1 METPETFREEDTE
14 KELFIQDNQKVD
26 SDDKNKDIYC
36 LIIIPSEEKID
47 FTRLIYETKNKI
59 EPSYIDKKR
68 IDKEDGTYLE
78 EIVFKFSRKIK
89 KQKNKE
95 KKGTIESTKY
105 EIKFYEGDHNV
116 YTITFWLKDECFAY
130 IPELNIGNKF
140 LEKIEPEP
148 IEQDKVPLYIKLNI
162 FIEALRTNGED
173 KEEKLYEDTINLY
186 EEKKQFSLLIT
197 LFLKIYEKKKGLCDK
212 LIEIFNK
219 INGQDNSE
227 KEIDLKKH
235 LKVFKDIY
243 SNARKIVEQNKY
255 NSIYFYG
262 VLFCYL
268 HFYDKEGFQ
277 KIVEEFSKGN
287 SEIIYEILIQYHSHF
302 INPLNQSKEFYNGL
316 VKYFLK
322 KNKNLEL
329 FQRILEYVE
338 DIETYLFVINSNKEK
353 IFQIY
358 TELDKDPLK
367 LTSSLKLVKYKV
379 GTIKIIDKEKSKNKY
394 KEGSY
399 SEEEDFSD
407 EDNTKE
413 LDEVKKIKNECD
425 NIIQLIVDI
434 IGYFK
439 KENIFSLYLKNSF
452 WSNLINEY
460 NNPNWENINN
470 IYKLRELYKEYN
482 NLVNELSNNGR
493 NDIEDIKE
501 DINNYLDKDEFAF
514 MLDKLIKEFFR
525 DSKNKIKNAE
535 IIGTIENFNPFFSVK
550 DDVDIEKY
558 KNKRDVDIFDYID
571 FNRITKSFITTFR
584 RLKFEK
590 MFEENILDY
599 INKITE
605 KIVNIQTFGNI
616 IKLIT
621 VEEIKKEKQKDY
633 FRLLEN
639 KYRLIVKNDIKSIKN
654 EKELENAIKIIAEF
668 VAKVFEFYNDN
679 NFLDKEIAKNYTMDE
694 KIKSL
699 IFIELITEYNQEKY
713 KNQKDKIHEIY
724 LEKINTK
731 EGRENIIKLIQKL
744 NGDDKNNFIY
754 EKFLKKCEFSKEE
767 FFSNQINYKIQALCL
782 LNKELKR
789 ESQEED
795 NKKDKENSK
804 KKFEDNIS
812 ENKSA
817 KSLVKTLN
825 KVYLDLE
832 NGLITKKDLEKFL
845 NIKIEK
851 YMKKVDGY
859 STAKIGKNNGKNKN
873 QVQNSN
879 DERDPYTIDKLELLT
894 LTIPKYSSKQGYD
907 KYEKIILK
915 INQKVEELKFI
926 KGSLMKFHRNRFNK
940 VIKSISDILN
950 EIENSPVVKFNTDK
964 TRQDIEKLY
973 ENKPLCDQIDQ
984 VKDFLLFKKIFDN
997 AVGNNQ
1003 EERFNDAIKKLGDL
1017 KTLFA
1022 GNNSKNIELIFNNKD
1037 FVNTF
1042 KDIKEELGRKT
1053 KIKSEEFIEQMQ
1065 LYFEIKDPKVVE
1077 DLKMIINSKKYE
1089 MILKSIKYFFDN
1101 FLNKKLILTENINLS
1116 ELDLNTLKNTLGD
1129 LKKRD
1134 IYDYKSDKSYYRIF
1148 TSIYEKKQAIDFL
1161 IENFKEKDEIL
1172 RQNLIRKLDPTDRSI
1187 SIKDI
1192 DDTIECLK
1200 QFRTFGD
1207 LDAKNILIHL
1217 KKISEKQI
1225 KSFENFTKKFVS
1237 IIDLKNKND
1246 KEIPFKEVYDF
1257 IEDASLF
1264 FNLDYEDFEY
1274 KKIKIKNIE
1283 ELIKLKDKINLQP
1296 KKKIK
1301 ENIVIK
1307 NETNQTSETMEK
1319 TEDKK
1324 ENKEKDLL
1332 EEKCDKLL
1340 FFKNTIANL
1349 EIIYDKIY
1357 ILRSKGFNIPIVI
1370 EVEIKYPNIT
1380 YKLNGKIKEFALIK
1394 NYLFRVK
1401 NDYENKLSTIYENQ
1415 KYLRFLYGRL
1425 FRIVK
1430 LYLEGNGNISEMI
1443 RYILNKINYKDIIID
1458 GNLSNEEL
1466 DKDFEEQYEDYTN
1479 NIFIFI
1485 SKYLT
1490 SLFKNNG
1497 LDLEKH
1503 YENIKIKGQNEFKGI
1518 AIKPISKRSTGEFI
1532 LDLFMEKL
1540 EKLPIAQNILICS
1553 NETSI
1558 EEIQSFLYRAILCEY
1573 NTLFV
1578 VEILKSFSHYQ
1589 YNKLFSYIDRLLSI
1603 KLEKYQKKKK
1613 KDNKIKN
1620 IDISKTRDYLDSYV
1634 VFVYKEKELENENA
1648 FRNELQKYTGKN
1660 QKEIEEDNIQDINIS
1675 KISKNS
1681 SQDDC
1686 DLSKSRIINSQD
1698 FDIAKNIKV
1707 ISSDV
1712 CGLGKSFK
1720 IKKMI
1725 EKIDHKKY
1733 YHFPLGGKLKKND
1746 IYQKLS
1752 ALIKK
1757 IKLEN
1762 KKSKNKEDKKK
1773 EEKFNKKQIGQDY
1786 SEFDE
1791 VAIHLDLIETKE
1803 FSLINEFLFSFLI
1816 TKFYSNNENIIYI
1829 PNNIKIYIEVPNS
1842 CEDYLT
1848 KFGILNTFDRE
1859 NIVLGELKKEEINTS
1874 GHIVNVTMEPLYLKE
1889 EIREKFNNLNGIKEN
1904 EDIENFIKTDI
1915 GLKGYS
1921 YHQIKTFIALYI
1933 SQFDSIN
1940 QKIKFTNSDG
1950 DITQDCIK
1958 YFADSTKYFI
1968 NGGFQKKIMEKSYK
1982 NIFEL
1987 CLDAYKS
1994 DLEEGKFDTPLI
2006 FIDSKTKKCKFE
2018 RLPDIDEEE
2027 KQDRKKIKKKKKL
2040 DVDIVFV
2047 IDATGSMGR
2056 EIYAAKNYIFKI
2068 FEDLKGKYKENKFQF
2083 GAAFYRDKIFA
2094 RKYCKEHNYNEEY
2107 IDKDEFYPLTED
2119 IQDLQNR
2126 LSGVR
2131 PTGGGGDGA
2140 EDWAG
2145 GYEMALK
2152 NMNWR
2157 EGIKIIIHICDDGA
2171 HGEQFTPKDPFFE
2184 EGKKLISEIKECVK
2198 QNINIIGFKIGKA
2211 PEKSFE
2217 KIREIYN
2224 NYYND
2229 YKMTNK
2235 DNGQFIEIYNF
2246 ERKDQ
2251 NQVSVNFQKLVKQ
2264 VTGQVINPSY
2274 KYLKRLKDVLNLDN
2288 DVEKNIEDKK
2298 SLLSILEKGETDN
2311 YVITDDNYKKM
2322 VLLIYRIKAN
2332 IPVIIMGETGC
2343 GKTSLI
2349 IKLSQLLNN
2358 GEKLVEVIN
2367 INPAITDKEI
2377 TEKMIEMNN
2386 KAKTNKYKG
2395 KELWVFFDE
2404 INTCLSLSLLTEIFI
2419 NRTFNGKILEDN
2431 IRLIGACNP
2440 YRKRKPLT
2448 ERCGLTREDD
2458 EDDQLVYKVEPLPQS
2473 LLFYVFSFGS
2483 LKEEDER
2490 KYIKSIIQILFKE
2503 KEEELHE
2510 LTTKAISECHIF
2522 LRDSFGDPSI
2532 VSLREIS
2539 RFKTCVEFFQDYFL
2553 KKNDIN
2559 KHSLDGETEKL
2570 YKIKSIICS
2579 IYICYYIRLTN
2590 KGKRS
2595 EFDAKLQPLLLD
2607 IVNVYGKE
2615 EAEDNNKGNNLYLKI
2630 RYENLKEDL
2639 RKKDFKYFSDLLK
2652 IEQDFL
2658 LDQIIDLEKKGIGK
2672 NQLLKENFFLL
2683 FLALVTK
2690 IPLIIVGK
2698 PGTGKSL
2705 SAQLICNCMKGEYS
2719 KKKDQNPS
2727 FFSKYPLVNQKY
2739 FQGSDSSTPEDV
2751 EELFKKTEQLYNSCK
2766 KDIEEK
2772 RKVMDNLI
2780 QTPIYMILFD
2790 ELGLAEK
2797 SPTNPL
2803 KVLHSKL
2810 EYTGKTDGICFI
2822 GISNYSLDA
2831 AKVNRALSLSVPNL
2845 EDHLDQLKETSKS
2858 IVKIISED
2866 IYTDNIVFNIICR
2879 AYKEYKY
2886 YLNFIKKMMVLKQY
2900 AKKKENL
2907 NGKNFSEIE
2916 TDQEYIELLKKDK
2929 AIKSEFH
2936 GNRDFYSLIKGVAI
2950 EGSRLN
2956 NFFDERQIV
2965 PIINKYIERNFGGI
2979 SYYIDINFDLEF
2991 DDIKEDMER
3000 LKEDILKE
3008 KLNLNGQKG
3017 TEEEEEEDEE
3027 DNKYIEVTSVFLF
3040 KKIYNLSCKLEKQ
3053 KENQNITGEI
3063 YQIED
3068 DLLIKYKQKDLIYD
3082 NICDNHSRYLLL
3094 EIQSNIAPLMN
3105 QIIRSQSS
3113 YRKDI
3118 DTIIGSPFPD
3128 DNNDDYK
3135 YKKVNEIQNY
3145 ASQEEKLIII
3155 QNLDKIQA
3163 YLYDLYNMNYIVIDD
3178 QKFVRI
3184 CLDNFNEQLT
3194 PVNESFKIIVLVHE
3208 KFVNKVDL
3216 AFLNRLEKMK
3226 INFEDLLEEK
3236 QKQIIQKIMENIK
3249 LNEQI
3254 LEEEKKFNYNIS
3266 NLLINCSKEDISG
3279 LVYYLCLETKENIN
3293 EKNINDDILTK
3304 ICNLLPQDIVISL
3317 QENNII
3323 KKYYYEKKKYY
3334 NFKKYIDDFNSGRME
3349 LRNYKI
3355 SIIYTFSNIT
3365 NIIEG
3370 YNDIDYFMISEIRTE
3385 EKLKTFIDDIKNKN
3399 IGNNNKK
3406 IIIIRFQDFNSNK
3419 VQFIADYINSYCKND
3434 DYHYIFIIYLHRDMK
3449 SDKEESQTI
3458 IHSIPNIYNNIN
3470 QLFIDNLMAPDITLQ
3485 YLLDKKKNVK
3495 DIMFDSE
3502 IFKKLDK
3509 EFMETLSNFVYE
3521 KMLCFDKGKEKKYCD
3536 EIINY
3541 MMYIDTNFKNKL
3553 INKAKELIVTDKNAR
3568 VDSFSLVNK
3577 MIEEKYVNKD
3587 KIDIISCILDYI
3599 KEKIFTKYLKYIFN
3613 VLEDNNFLTTLLEIN
3628 NDITC
3633 ILDINTNDNS
3643 QIIKELEEQFVNII
3657 KVDNNKKYEPKFI
3670 SNYKIPG
3677 FYNFYKKLSEDLAK
3691 GICTKFLD
3699 NENNLRYID
3708 PNDKSINLTKEITNF
3723 HEEEDKLLNEAMKT
3737 IKKYPLFND
3746 FLNKITPDLIL
3757 KDYITFYF
3765 GNKNF
3770 SICLE
3775 TFYNIITLLLDL
3787 RFSDERNIIE
3797 NNKKNPIKIVIIK
3810 VIWIESNTEY
3820 IESIIEAFRL
3830 GKEIIKDNEGI
3841 EFYQR
3846 ISDSINNSK
3855 NPIKYIINKDRA
3867 EHMREVNECFYLF
3880 LAGLC
3885 LTVTNNDMNNIESV
3899 GSYCETLKKMNKI
3912 LINIDDNLYTYL
3924 YELYIID
3931 EIIKIM
3937 EYNLNT
3943 DVNIIIKIRK
3953 YLNES
3958 LKIIQKAKFGN
3969 NNKLLKDNFEYLN
3982 KEIKKMKNDQIKN
3995 DKYYATLKYIYKKEI
4010 EKAEDNYD
4018 YCEVILDA
4026 IIKEKEIIKISN
4038 DIFQF
4043 LLSSYTDLDDFKNL
4057 KKNILD
4063 SKNKIIK
4070 YLNKKLSSQ
4079 SGDSYIELSETIIY
4093 FFERNSL
4100 NFFKIIQEKKEEAEE
4115 EEEEEKEEEKVE
4127 KKEEEKVEKKEEEE
4141 VEKKEEEEEEKEE
4154 EEEEKIEEKDE
4165 HLMVFKECNNFLYD
4179 YKNDYINGGNLYITK
4194 LFCIGYI
4201 KAFCY
4206 TFIKLFNKKDFS
4218 QENIIKN
4225 INIINEND
4233 KINMVKLYI
4242 YKIIY
4247 NINNKQIDTFLNN
4260 EIIKKYKLESYEGFN
4275 EFIRVEDIK
4284 KLEQFNYDDNQ
4295 LKTFKTLKEY
4305 EYKNFEK
4312 KLTKDDI
4319 SLKINDFDDFYVAS
4333 YKLILSKLKN
4343 EDFVNNISYTNFY
4356 LNICESLYGNKDNKS
4371 NKLISLMKLFFD
4383 KKTFQKI
4390 KEEYKI
4396 NSDDIIALLYGYRY
4410 CLNEAKRKGG
4420 ENIYSYLYDKN
4431 NIEDFHQKFYPGNDN
4446 NNDQPYYELYSDII
4460 NHFKEKPEEGCFVCL
4475 CEKGFY
4481 HSVPSGFPDE
4491 VQINMVCPKCKYE
4504 IGAKEYYKEEIIKEE
4519 NDKIK
4524 TIDIKVYKTV
4534 DTNTKYF
4541 RIFKDNEEIEKLKEI
4556 DESKFETLRYMTIAQ
4571 FEDNYI
4577 RPLYN
4582 EESGLNQIDI
4592 KNFRKEKRIVR
4603 NLSQISYR
4611 LLNYILYCHLF
4622 FARLY
4627 TQSDKFDY
4635 YLPKGTTWSKET
4647 AWINMIKECFNRLKV
4662 ELENKGI
4669 KHLEIFMNFIFKDL
4683 FDKLHKK
4690 KCIDEFKK
4698 LVEFEDELETI
4709 IQEKCNKVDEEI
4721 NKYKKLEENCI
4732 SNKESGIALVKEI
4745 YDKGEY
4751 KRSEFPFYENF
4762 YYTDYLDED
4771 YIYNLLK
4778 DKDEDNYPTL
4788 VKYLKNKSQEQCEDN
4803 YSLDNLVLFNK
4814 VFKLFNDFYS
4824 DQISREKAEKET
4836 LNISDIYQDKKNS
4849 KLIDEFIEF
4858 YNDLENRD
4866 DNGNELKLDKENNK
4880 IIDFLLIDDNEYGK
4894 SYKKMYKVFIN
4905 KNNKELEDLLDKKI
4919 NKGVF
4924 NYNCKNKIRIQQV
4937 KENEIFSLSENCKFN
4952 KVIFNSSYRKYIDTK
4967 KYENYNDY
4975 VIRLDQIESELTGT
4989 LVKNKKLFN
4998 DELKEFNFN
5007 NEVFSHEIIDLISD
5021 FGYQVFPIN
5030 MDDKEIIYNFIED
5043 NKGNL
5048 GKYQIIINNFITVIE
5063 DLNKT
5068 SKDKNNNKITGD
5080 TKIGDIE
5087 IVINL
5092 NNISEDFKQLFQG
5105 NQRNNQDKNYSN
5117 ANLNVSKITN
5127 IFDYFLKLIFRYVK
5141 EDIEKYQEKKSD
5153 YKLED
5158 RDMTIK
5164 KEDLA
5169 DAIRKFIT
5177 LVLFREK
5184 DNDKEIKIK
5193 NNKKNIIDY
5202 LNNRYLWKS
5211 NLYNDSSKF
5220 EANLLKLK
5228 ELNIKIKEI
5237 LFFYYYLVG
5246 NKDEGFENEI
5256 ERHIQKKKE
5265 AERIRKER
5273 EEKIKMEEENKG
5285 KNENNLEEGEYIKK
5299 TVPKKTKTKKLPNRG
5314 DDEGKNKRKPPKK
5327 KNKD

>member
-1 METPETFREEDTE
+1 MGHE
-14 KELFIQDNQKVD
+14 IQAA
-26 SDDKNKDIYC
+26 KDHI
-36 LIIIPSEEKID
+36 
-47 FTRLIYETKNKI
+47 FT
-59 EPSYIDKKR
+59 
-68 IDKEDGTYLE
+68 
-78 EIVFKFSRKIK
+78 
-89 KQKNKE
+89 
-95 KKGTIESTKY
+95 
-105 EIKFYEGDHNV
+105 
-116 YTITFWLKDECFAY
+116 
-130 IPELNIGNKF
+130 
-140 LEKIEPEP
+140 
-148 IEQDKVPLYIKLNI
+148 
-162 FIEALRTNGED
+162 
-173 KEEKLYEDTINLY
+173 
-186 EEKKQFSLLIT
+186 
-197 LFLKIYEKKKGLCDK
+197 
-212 LIEIFNK
+212 
-219 INGQDNSE
+219 
-227 KEIDLKKH
+227 
-235 LKVFKDIY
+235 
-243 SNARKIVEQNKY
+243 
-255 NSIYFYG
+255 
-262 VLFCYL
+262 
-268 HFYDKEGFQ
+268 
-277 KIVEEFSKGN
+277 
-287 SEIIYEILIQYHSHF
+287 
-302 INPLNQSKEFYNGL
+302 
-316 VKYFLK
+316 
-322 KNKNLEL
+322 
-329 FQRILEYVE
+329 
-338 DIETYLFVINSNKEK
+338 
-353 IFQIY
+353 
-358 TELDKDPLK
+358 
-367 LTSSLKLVKYKV
+367 
-379 GTIKIIDKEKSKNKY
+379 
-394 KEGSY
+394 
-399 SEEEDFSD
+399 
-407 EDNTKE
+407 
-413 LDEVKKIKNECD
+413 
-425 NIIQLIVDI
+425 
-434 IGYFK
+434 
-439 KENIFSLYLKNSF
+439 
-452 WSNLINEY
+452 
-460 NNPNWENINN
+460 
-470 IYKLRELYKEYN
+470 IYK
-482 NLVNELSNNGR
+482 
-493 NDIEDIKE
+493 
-501 DINNYLDKDEFAF
+501 
-514 MLDKLIKEFFR
+514 
-525 DSKNKIKNAE
+525 
-535 IIGTIENFNPFFSVK
+535 
-550 DDVDIEKY
+550 
-558 KNKRDVDIFDYID
+558 
-571 FNRITKSFITTFR
+571 
-584 RLKFEK
+584 
-590 MFEENILDY
+590 
-599 INKITE
+599 
-605 KIVNIQTFGNI
+605 
-616 IKLIT
+616 
-621 VEEIKKEKQKDY
+621 
-633 FRLLEN
+633 
-639 KYRLIVKNDIKSIKN
+639 
-654 EKELENAIKIIAEF
+654 
-668 VAKVFEFYNDN
+668 
-679 NFLDKEIAKNYTMDE
+679 
-694 KIKSL
+694 
-699 IFIELITEYNQEKY
+699 
-713 KNQKDKIHEIY
+713 
-724 LEKINTK
+724 
-731 EGRENIIKLIQKL
+731 
-744 NGDDKNNFIY
+744 
-754 EKFLKKCEFSKEE
+754 
-767 FFSNQINYKIQALCL
+767 
-782 LNKELKR
+782 
-789 ESQEED
+789 
-795 NKKDKENSK
+795 
-804 KKFEDNIS
+804 
-812 ENKSA
+812 
-817 KSLVKTLN
+817 
-825 KVYLDLE
+825 
-832 NGLITKKDLEKFL
+832 
-845 NIKIEK
+845 
-851 YMKKVDGY
+851 
-859 STAKIGKNNGKNKN
+859 
-873 QVQNSN
+873 
-879 DERDPYTIDKLELLT
+879 
-894 LTIPKYSSKQGYD
+894 
-907 KYEKIILK
+907 
-915 INQKVEELKFI
+915 
-926 KGSLMKFHRNRFNK
+926 
-940 VIKSISDILN
+940 
-950 EIENSPVVKFNTDK
+950 
-964 TRQDIEKLY
+964 
-973 ENKPLCDQIDQ
+973 
-984 VKDFLLFKKIFDN
+984 
-997 AVGNNQ
+997 
-1003 EERFNDAIKKLGDL
+1003 
-1017 KTLFA
+1017 
-1022 GNNSKNIELIFNNKD
+1022 
-1037 FVNTF
+1037 
-1042 KDIKEELGRKT
+1042 
-1053 KIKSEEFIEQMQ
+1053 
-1065 LYFEIKDPKVVE
+1065 
-1077 DLKMIINSKKYE
+1077 
-1089 MILKSIKYFFDN
+1089 
-1101 FLNKKLILTENINLS
+1101 
-1116 ELDLNTLKNTLGD
+1116 
-1129 LKKRD
+1129 
-1134 IYDYKSDKSYYRIF
+1134 
-1148 TSIYEKKQAIDFL
+1148 
-1161 IENFKEKDEIL
+1161 
-1172 RQNLIRKLDPTDRSI
+1172 
-1187 SIKDI
+1187 
-1192 DDTIECLK
+1192 
-1200 QFRTFGD
+1200 
-1207 LDAKNILIHL
+1207 
-1217 KKISEKQI
+1217 
-1225 KSFENFTKKFVS
+1225 
-1237 IIDLKNKND
+1237 
-1246 KEIPFKEVYDF
+1246 
-1257 IEDASLF
+1257 
-1264 FNLDYEDFEY
+1264 
-1274 KKIKIKNIE
+1274 
-1283 ELIKLKDKINLQP
+1283 
-1296 KKKIK
+1296 
-1301 ENIVIK
+1301 
-1307 NETNQTSETMEK
+1307 
-1319 TEDKK
+1319 
-1324 ENKEKDLL
+1324 
-1332 EEKCDKLL
+1332 
-1340 FFKNTIANL
+1340 
-1349 EIIYDKIY
+1349 
-1357 ILRSKGFNIPIVI
+1357 
-1370 EVEIKYPNIT
+1370 
-1380 YKLNGKIKEFALIK
+1380 
-1394 NYLFRVK
+1394 
-1401 NDYENKLSTIYENQ
+1401 
-1415 KYLRFLYGRL
+1415 
-1425 FRIVK
+1425 
-1430 LYLEGNGNISEMI
+1430 
-1443 RYILNKINYKDIIID
+1443 
-1458 GNLSNEEL
+1458 
-1466 DKDFEEQYEDYTN
+1466 
-1479 NIFIFI
+1479 
-1485 SKYLT
+1485 
-1490 SLFKNNG
+1490 
-1497 LDLEKH
+1497 
-1503 YENIKIKGQNEFKGI
+1503 
-1518 AIKPISKRSTGEFI
+1518 
-1532 LDLFMEKL
+1532 
-1540 EKLPIAQNILICS
+1540 
-1553 NETSI
+1553 
-1558 EEIQSFLYRAILCEY
+1558 
-1573 NTLFV
+1573 
-1578 VEILKSFSHYQ
+1578 
-1589 YNKLFSYIDRLLSI
+1589 
-1603 KLEKYQKKKK
+1603 
-1613 KDNKIKN
+1613 
-1620 IDISKTRDYLDSYV
+1620 
-1634 VFVYKEKELENENA
+1634 
-1648 FRNELQKYTGKN
+1648 
-1660 QKEIEEDNIQDINIS
+1660 
-1675 KISKNS
+1675 
-1681 SQDDC
+1681 
-1686 DLSKSRIINSQD
+1686 
-1698 FDIAKNIKV
+1698 
-1707 ISSDV
+1707 
-1712 CGLGKSFK
+1712 
-1720 IKKMI
+1720 
-1725 EKIDHKKY
+1725 
-1733 YHFPLGGKLKKND
+1733 
-1746 IYQKLS
+1746 
-1752 ALIKK
+1752 
-1757 IKLEN
+1757 
-1762 KKSKNKEDKKK
+1762 
-1773 EEKFNKKQIGQDY
+1773 
-1786 SEFDE
+1786 
-1791 VAIHLDLIETKE
+1791 
-1803 FSLINEFLFSFLI
+1803 
-1816 TKFYSNNENIIYI
+1816 
-1829 PNNIKIYIEVPNS
+1829 
-1842 CEDYLT
+1842 
-1848 KFGILNTFDRE
+1848 
-1859 NIVLGELKKEEINTS
+1859 
-1874 GHIVNVTMEPLYLKE
+1874 
-1889 EIREKFNNLNGIKEN
+1889 
-1904 EDIENFIKTDI
+1904 
-1915 GLKGYS
+1915 
-1921 YHQIKTFIALYI
+1921 
-1933 SQFDSIN
+1933 
-1940 QKIKFTNSDG
+1940 
-1950 DITQDCIK
+1950 
-1958 YFADSTKYFI
+1958 
-1968 NGGFQKKIMEKSYK
+1968 
-1982 NIFEL
+1982 
-1987 CLDAYKS
+1987 
-1994 DLEEGKFDTPLI
+1994 
-2006 FIDSKTKKCKFE
+2006 
-2018 RLPDIDEEE
+2018 
-2027 KQDRKKIKKKKKL
+2027 
-2040 DVDIVFV
+2040 
-2047 IDATGSMGR
+2047 
-2056 EIYAAKNYIFKI
+2056 
-2068 FEDLKGKYKENKFQF
+2068 DLKGKYKEYNFQF
-2083 GAAFYRDKIFA
+2083 GAAFYRDKIYA
-2094 RKYCKEHNYNEEY
+2094 RKWYKEHKYSEKY
-2107 IDKDEFYPLTED
+2107 INKNANKDEFYNLTEN
-2119 IQDLQNR
+2119 IRDLQNR

-2152 NMNWR
+2152 KMKWR
-2157 EGIKIIIHICDDGA
+2157 EGIKLIIHICDDGA

-2198 QNINIIGFKIGKA
+2198 QNINIIGFKIGKD
-2211 PEKSFE
+2211 PEMSFE

-2235 DNGQFIEIYNF
+2235 DNGQFIEIYDF
-2246 ERKDQ
+2246 ERKEQ
-2251 NQVSVNFQKLVKQ
+2251 KQVSDNFQKLVKQ
-2264 VTGQVINPSY
+2264 VTGQVLNPSY

-2288 DVEKNIEDKK
+2288 DVEKNIDDKK

-2311 YVITDDNYKKM
+2311 YVITEDNYKKM
-2322 VLLIYRIKAN
+2322 LLLIYRIRAN

-2386 KAKTNKYKG
+2386 KAKKNKDKG

-2419 NRTFNGKILEDN
+2419 NRRFNGKILEDN

-2440 YRKRKPLT
+2440 YRKREPLT

-2483 LKEEDER
+2483 LKKEDER

-2559 KHSLDGETEKL
+2559 KHLLDEETEKL

-2579 IYICYYIRLTN
+2579 IYICYYMRLTN

-2615 EAEDNNKGNNLYLKI
+2615 EAEEDNNKGNNLYLKI

-2683 FLALVTK
+2683 FLAVVTK

-2698 PGTGKSL
+2698 PGTSKSL
-2705 SAQLICNCMKGEYS
+2705 SAQLICNYMKGEYS

-2727 FFSKYPLVNQKY
+2727 FFSKYPMVNQKY

-2751 EELFKKTEQLYNSCK
+2751 EELFKKTEQLYESYK

-2886 YLNFIKKMMVLKQY
+2886 YLNFIKKMMVLTQY

-2907 NGKNFSEIE
+2907 SGKNFYEIE

-2929 AIKSEFH
+2929 TIKSEFH

-2956 NFFDERQIV
+2956 NFFDEKQIV

-2991 DDIKEDMER
+2991 DDIKEDMEK

-3017 TEEEEEEDEE
+3017 TEEDEDDEEEDEE

-3053 KENQNITGEI
+3053 KGNQNITGEI
-3063 YQIED
+3063 YQIEE

-3082 NICDNHSRYLLL
+3082 NICDNNSRYLLL
-3094 EIQSNIAPLMN
+3094 EIQSNIAPLIN

-3236 QKQIIQKIMENIK
+3236 QKQIIQKIMGNIK
-3249 LNEQI
+3249 LDEQI
-3254 LEEEKKFNYNIS
+3254 LEEEKKFNYNLS

-3293 EKNINDDILTK
+3293 EKNISEEIYTK

-3323 KKYYYEKKKYY
+3323 KEYYYIKKKYY
-3334 NFKKYIDDFNSGRME
+3334 NFKEYIEDFKSGEIE
-3349 LRNYKI
+3349 LKNYKI

-3370 YNDIDYFMISEIRTE
+3370 YNDIDNFMISEIRTE
-3385 EKLKTFIDDIKNKN
+3385 EKLKTCIDDIKNKN
-3399 IGNNNKK
+3399 IGSNNEK

-3419 VQFIADYINSYCKND
+3419 VQFIADYIKHYCKND
-3434 DYHYIFIIYLHRDMK
+3434 DYHYIFIIYLHIDMK
-3449 SDKEESQTI
+3449 SDKLENQTI

-3502 IFKKLDK
+3502 TFKKLDK
-3509 EFMETLSNFVYE
+3509 EFIETLSNFVYE

-3553 INKAKELIVTDKNAR
+3553 IKKAKELIVTDENAR
-3568 VDSFSLVNK
+3568 VDLFSLVNN

-3599 KEKIFTKYLKYIFN
+3599 KEKIFTKYLKYIFS

-3633 ILDINTNDNS
+3633 VLDINNNDKR

-3723 HEEEDKLLNEAMKT
+3723 HDEEDKLLEDTMKI
-3737 IKKYPLFND
+3737 IKKYPLFNE

-3765 GNKNF
+3765 ENKNF

-3810 VIWIESNTEY
+3810 IIWIESNTEY
-3820 IESIIEAFRL
+3820 IENIIEAFRL

-3841 EFYQR
+3841 EYYQR

-3855 NPIKYIINKDRA
+3855 NPIKYIVNKDRA

-3885 LTVTNNDMNNIESV
+3885 LTVINNDMNKIESV
-3899 GSYCETLKKMNKI
+3899 GSYCEKLKKMNKI

-3943 DVNIIIKIRK
+3943 DVNIIIQIRK
-3953 YLNES
+3953 YLNEG
-3958 LKIIQKAKFGN
+3958 LKINKKAKFGN
-3969 NNKLLKDNFEYLN
+3969 NNKLLKDNFKNLS

-4018 YCEVILDA
+4018 YCEVILDK
-4026 IIKEKEIIKISN
+4026 IIEEKEIIKISN

-4057 KKNILD
+4057 KKNILE

-4070 YLNKKLSSQ
+4070 YLDKKLSSQ

-4100 NFFKIIQEKKEEAEE
+4100 NFFKIIQEKREEEE
-4115 EEEEEKEEEKVE
+4115 EEEEEKEEK
-4127 KKEEEKVEKKEEEE
+4127 
-4141 VEKKEEEEEEKEE
+4141 EEEKEE
-4154 EEEEKIEEKDE
+4154 KVEEKDE

-4179 YKNDYINGGNLYITK
+4179 YKNDYINEGNLYITK

-4206 TFIKLFNKKDFS
+4206 TFIKLFDKKDFS
-4218 QENIIKN
+4218 QENIIKI

-4247 NINNKQIDTFLNN
+4247 NKNNKQIYTFLNN

-4356 LNICESLYGNKDNKS
+4356 LNVCESLYGNKDNKS
-4371 NKLISLMKLFFD
+4371 NKLISLMKLFFN
-4383 KKTFQKI
+4383 KETFQKI

-4431 NIEDFHQKFYPGNDN
+4431 NIEDFHEKFYPGNDN
-4446 NNDQPYYELYSDII
+4446 SNGQPLYELYSDII

-4481 HSVPSGFPDE
+4481 HSVPSGFPDD
-4491 VQINMVCPKCKYE
+4491 VQINMVCPKCKHE
-4504 IGAKEYYKEEIIKEE
+4504 IGAKEYNKEEIIKEE

-4524 TIDIKVYKTV
+4524 TIEIKVYKTV

-4556 DESKFETLRYMTIAQ
+4556 DESKFEKLRYMTIAQ
-4571 FEDNYI
+4571 FKENYI

-4582 EESGLNQIDI
+4582 KESGLNQIDI
-4592 KNFRKEKRIVR
+4592 KNFRKENRIVR

-4635 YLPKGTTWSKET
+4635 YLPKGTTWMKET

-4698 LVEFEDELETI
+4698 LVEFEEELETI

-4745 YDKGEY
+4745 YDKCEY
-4751 KRSEFPFYENF
+4751 KKSEFPFYENF

-4788 VKYLKNKSQEQCEDN
+4788 VKYLKNKSQEQSEDN
-4803 YSLDNLVLFNK
+4803 YSLDNLILFNK

-4824 DQISREKAEKET
+4824 DQISRDKAERQT

-4858 YNDLENRD
+4858 YNDLEIRD
-4866 DNGNELKLDKENNK
+4866 DNGNELKLDKEKNK

-4937 KENEIFSLSENCKFN
+4937 KENEIFSLSKNCKFN

-4975 VIRLDQIESELTGT
+4975 VIRLDQIELELTDI
-4989 LVKNKKLFN
+4989 LVKNKKLFD

-5007 NEVFSHEIIDLISD
+5007 NEVFSHEITDLISD
-5021 FGYQVFPIN
+5021 FGYQVFPMN
-5030 MDDKEIIYNFIED
+5030 MDDKEIIYNFVED
-5043 NKGNL
+5043 NEGNL

-5080 TKIGDIE
+5080 TKISDIE
-5087 IVINL
+5087 IVTNL

-5220 EANLLKLK
+5220 EANLLKFK
-5228 ELNIKIKEI
+5228 KLNIKIKEI
-5237 LFFYYYLVG
+5237 LWLYYYLVD
-5246 NKDEGFENEI
+5246 NKEEGFEDEV
-5256 ERHIQKKKE
+5256 
-5265 AERIRKER
+5265 R
-5273 EEKIKMEEENKG
+5273 EYLEKIKEEE
-5285 KNENNLEEGEYIKK
+5285 
-5299 TVPKKTKTKKLPNRG
+5299 
-5314 DDEGKNKRKPPKK
+5314 KK
-5327 KNKD
+5327 KIKEKAKQEKEEINQNQGIIHEKPRRQRLDTGRRGKRNRKNTDSDSD